1 MVSKKNAVTLE
12 TLVQICLVLQWVC
25 DRNMLFVFAFCDRN
39 MLFVFAFR
47 LKPGLPRDRFTRSAM
62 DRKRHMEQ
70 EPRKTEET
78 KWSRWASWEPANTVY
93 YQSWLENPVQLSDD
107 HWGRHL
113 QQEIAVPVAD
123 ELEGGV
129 DLAEATASSSTE
141 AERYWDGTGVWEK
154 WGGDW
159 WQLKDGWW
167 HKWQGR

>member
-1 MVSKKNAVTLE
+1 
-12 TLVQICLVLQWVC
+12 
-25 DRNMLFVFAFCDRN
+25 
-39 MLFVFAFR
+39 
-47 LKPGLPRDRFTRSAM
+47 
-62 DRKRHMEQ
+62 MEQ
-70 EPRKTEET
+70 EPRKTKET

-93 YQSWLENPVQLSDD
+93 YQSWLENPVQLGDD

>member
-1 MVSKKNAVTLE
+1 MVSKKMQSHLKHLFRYVWFCNGSVTGTCYL
-12 TLVQICLVLQWVC
+12 CLHSGSNQVC
-25 DRNMLFVFAFCDRN
+25 HEIGS
-39 MLFVFAFR
+39 
-47 LKPGLPRDRFTRSAM
+47 PGVRWTGKDIWNKNLGKQRKQNGQGGHRGNRQTQSTTRAGW
-62 DRKRHMEQ
+62 K
-70 EPRKTEET
+70 
-78 KWSRWASWEPANTVY
+78 
-93 YQSWLENPVQLSDD
+93 NPVQLSDD

>member
-1 MVSKKNAVTLE
+1 
-12 TLVQICLVLQWVC
+12 
-25 DRNMLFVFAFCDRN
+25 

-70 EPRKTEET
+70 EPGEIQET